1 MVWDGDG
8 VVDNV
13 GNRVNKKRKET
24 VGIGC
29 LDQVD
34 RVRLSRESFSH
45 LFTILVTVDLY
56 AGVK

>member
-24 VGIGC
+24 VEIGC
-29 LDQVD
+29 LEQVD
-34 RVRLSRESFSH
+34 RVWLSRES
-45 LFTILVTVDLY
+45 LVIYLPSSLLWTCTLV
-56 AGVK
+56 